1 MRPDNQDENKSTRP
15 PVTAIQEGAE
25 NQSEAKGAM
34 QEMQMSLTDMIAG
47 MIQAVI
53 DADQAVTDDYLEAF
67 TRYAFEKTDKGEQL
81 QMVHFEMVDSDGTRQ
96 LVSIPKLSLLPLPVL
111 HVQEATFDF
120 EAQMS
125 IRESTEEV
133 KEKTEEEKEETTTTQ
148 GFTRPS
154 NTTSSGSTFT
164 RPSNTTSS
172 SSSRPAD
179 RVRVSKEVARR
190 GVKRRDIG
198 ASSSSASTSSGT
210 DSTSSSTASAG
221 NTFVR
226 RGGVRRR
233 DIGAKAI
240 RQISDQIVVKFT
252 RPSSTSTASSAPVAG
267 APTAGPTTTD
277 TEQNI
282 NLKVHIKLEPSVLP
296 NGMRGLLQETDR
308 SFQIIRSD

>member
-1 MRPDNQDENKSTRP
+1 MRPDNNDENKSIRP
-15 PVTAIQEGAE
+15 PVTAIEEGAA

-125 IRESTEEV
+125 IRESTEEI

-172 SSSRPAD
+172 SSSRPPD

-198 ASSSSASTSSGT
+198 ASSTTASTSSGT
-210 DSTSSSTASAG
+210 DSTSSSTASAREG
-221 NTFVR
+221 F
-226 RGGVRRR
+226 RRR
-233 DIGAKAI
+233 TVDARTI
-240 RQISDQIVVKFT
+240 RQLSNRIVVRFT

-267 APTAGPTTTD
+267 APTAGPTTTN

>member
-1 MRPDNQDENKSTRP
+1 MRPDNNDENKSIRP

-133 KEKTEEEKEETTTTQ
+133 KEKTEEEKEETTTTHVL
-148 GFTRPS
+148 TRPS
-154 NTTSSGSTFT
+154 
-164 RPSNTTSS
+164 SNTSS
-172 SSSRPAD
+172 SSSRPPD

-198 ASSSSASTSSGT
+198 ASSTTASTSSGT
-210 DSTSSSTASAG
+210 DSTSSSTASA
-221 NTFVR
+221 
-226 RGGVRRR
+226 RGGIRRR
-233 DIGAKAI
+233 TVDARTI
-240 RQISDQIVVKFT
+240 RKLSNRIVVRFT

>member
-15 PVTAIQEGAE
+15 PVTAIEEGAE
-25 NQSEAKGAM
+25 NPSEAKGAM

-179 RVRVSKEVARR
+179 RVRVAKESARG
-190 GVKRRDIG
+190 GVRRRDIG
-198 ASSSSASTSSGT
+198 ASSSTASTSSGT
-210 DSTSSSTASAG
+210 DSTSSSTASAREG
-221 NTFVR
+221 F
-226 RGGVRRR
+226 RRR
-233 DIGAKAI
+233 TVDARTI
-240 RQISDQIVVKFT
+240 RQLSNRIVVRFT

>member
-1 MRPDNQDENKSTRP
+1 MRPDNNDENKSIRP
-15 PVTAIQEGAE
+15 PVTAIEEGAA

-125 IRESTEEV
+125 IRESTEEI
-133 KEKTEEEKEETTTTQ
+133 KEKTEEGKEGTTTTQ

-154 NTTSSGSTFT
+154 NTTSS
-164 RPSNTTSS
+164 
-172 SSSRPAD
+172 SSSRPPD

-198 ASSSSASTSSGT
+198 ASSTTASTSSGT
-210 DSTSSSTASAG
+210 DSTSSSTASAREG
-221 NTFVR
+221 F
-226 RGGVRRR
+226 RRR
-233 DIGAKAI
+233 TVDARTI
-240 RQISDQIVVKFT
+240 RQLSNRIVVRFT